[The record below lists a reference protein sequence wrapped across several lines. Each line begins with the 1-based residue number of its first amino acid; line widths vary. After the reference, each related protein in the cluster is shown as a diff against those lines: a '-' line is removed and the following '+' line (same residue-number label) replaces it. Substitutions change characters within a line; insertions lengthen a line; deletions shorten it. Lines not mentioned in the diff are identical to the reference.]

1 MATNP
6 RLAKKTAAQ
15 KKRAVIWNFPLQK
28 QNFIIIGIGLLVIL
42 IGYILML
49 FGVTD
54 QPAVPD
60 GKWNNFFSVSLAP
73 IILVIGYCVIIPYG
87 IIKTFKK
94 TSE

>member
-1 MATNP
+1 
-6 RLAKKTAAQ
+6 
-15 KKRAVIWNFPLQK
+15 
-28 QNFIIIGIGLLVIL
+28 
-42 IGYILML
+42 ML